1 MTVHKRSMLTFL
13 AALVLLGVPVTA
25 ALSASGIPAKD
36 QWRVS
41 ASSIQ
46 SDEFPPRNLADND
59 AATRWSSQPKDKEWF
74 LVDLGKVVEITGFT
88 LHWENAYS
96 SKYSISVSTDAV
108 GWISVYENDD
118 SDGQM
123 DDIYIR
129 PVSARYV
136 QLVSRVR
143 ATAWGNSLWELD
155 IKGTDDLVDI
165 TVVAGGGDDPQAMMD
180 GSKDTIW
187 KSEAVDRAE
196 LLLDLRKSRTI
207 SGLRIDW
214 DQHYAGLVDMAISLD
229 AKEWKQVSSIS
240 IPVSES
246 QEQSDFVPH
255 DATEVRYIRL
265 VLADPIKAEV
275 GFGIGEISL
284 RGPKEAFT
292 PFVQYQFDARQ
303 APFGDYPPHLRGYQT
318 YWTLVGLPKDSEES
332 LFDEWG
338 NLEFRRDSPILMPY
352 VKEGENLY
360 SAAVAANITQE
371 LQGGYLPV
379 PTVRWETGNGLHFRS
394 EAITSGP
401 VDASM
406 TYVRH
411 TLENRSDTVRQ
422 GEIIVSVRPAQINP
436 KWQHGGLSPINS
448 IRYEHETGKPVMI
461 NGKHNYISLSP
472 ADSFLALQYAHGDIA
487 NGLRGRVAPDAMAN
501 SEGETMSI
509 DDQTESGL
517 LSAAWTYAFDLN
529 PGESKAVVL
538 AAPLHETL
546 SHMKTAEDFGKLR
559 QEYVAFWTNKLNHV
573 GFDLANKAIVN
584 TVKSQAAYILLN
596 NDGVVIQPGSRSYN
610 RTWMRD
616 GAMISSSLMRLGFFE
631 EVREYLDWYAE
642 RVEPDGLVPPILF
655 TSGEVYDGW
664 GRNIEWD
671 SQGQFIYAI
680 MEYYRFTNDRDFLEK
695 HFDSVHRAM
704 KYLVTLRERTLDPE
718 HYRNLE
724 AGERLKG
731 ILPPSISH
739 EGFITPVHSHWDNF
753 WAIRGWADGIEIAE
767 TLGREYLADWART
780 EAEAFSES
788 VRESIEKTIAWK
800 SLDYIPVDADKGTP
814 DPTSI
819 AIALFPTE
827 SRHVLQA
834 DVLDQTFQDYY
845 RMVKERDAG
854 PEHYSYTPYEVRNI
868 LALTTLGYRKE
879 AFDLHEILFRGRRP
893 ANWNQFAEVV
903 LSDSRRGIYIG
914 DMPHTWVG
922 SGYVNSVR
930 GLILMEEDKS
940 KTLNLLFGTPRE
952 WLVDEGISLSDFPT
966 HFGNLMMQAKW
977 DDSAQ
982 RLNLDVDLPQSTAK
996 KIYVRWPIHM
1006 ERKPDQVTVEGA
1018 DSYRVDD
1025 NGVSLSGSPSFKLV
1039 ARWYD

>member
-1 MTVHKRSMLTFL
+1 MMTVQKRSLLTFL
-13 AALVLLGVPVTA
+13 TAMVLL
-25 ALSASGIPAKD
+25 ALSVTTALSVSDIPAKSA
-36 QWRVS
+36 WRVS

-46 SDEFPPRNLADND
+46 NDEFKPGYLADGD
-59 AATRWSSQPKDKEWF
+59 TGTRWSSQPNDKEWV
-74 LVDLGKVVEITGFT
+74 LVDLGKVVWITGFT

-96 SKYSISVSTDAV
+96 SKYSLLVSTDARE
-108 GWISVYENDD
+108 WTTVYENGD

-129 PVSARYV
+129 PVSGRYV
-136 QLVSRVR
+136 RLGTRVR
-143 ATAWGNSLWELD
+143 ATGWGNSLWELD

-165 TVVAGGGDDPQAMMD
+165 KVIAGGGDDAAAMMD
-180 GSKDTIW
+180 GRTDTVW

-196 LLLDLRKSRTI
+196 LLLDLRRSRTI

-214 DQHYAGLVDMAISLD
+214 DQHYAGSVDMAISLD
-229 AKEWKQVSSIS
+229 GKEWKQVSSIS
-240 IPVSES
+240 VSGS
-246 QEQSDFVPH
+246 QGQSDFLPH
-255 DATEVRYIRL
+255 DASEVRYIRL
-265 VLADPIKAEV
+265 VLADPMTAGG
-275 GFGIGEISL
+275 GFGIGDISL
-284 RGPKEAFT
+284 RGPTEAFT
-292 PFVQYQFDARQ
+292 PFVQYQFNARK

-318 YWTLVGLPKDSEES
+318 YWTLVGLPRDSEES
-332 LFDEWG
+332 LFDEYG

-360 SAAVAANITQE
+360 SAAVAAKITQE
-371 LQGGYLPV
+371 LQDGYLPV
-379 PTVRWETGNGLHFRS
+379 PAVQWETGNGLHFRS

-422 GEIIVSVRPAQINP
+422 GEIIITIRPAQINP

-448 IRYEHETGKPVMI
+448 IRYEHETGKPVII
-461 NGKHNYISLSP
+461 NSKNSYISLSP
-472 ADSFLALQYAHGDIA
+472 ADSFFALHYAHGDIA
-487 NGLRGRVAPDAMAN
+487 NGLRGRVVPDARAD
-501 SEGETMSI
+501 SKGDTVSVDDETG
-509 DDQTESGL
+509 TGL
-517 LSAAWTYAFDLN
+517 LSAAWTYAFDLK
-529 PGESKAVVL
+529 PGESREVVL

-546 SHMKTAEDFGKLR
+546 SNMKTAGEFGELR
-559 QEYVAFWTNKLNHV
+559 QEYVTFWTRKLDRV
-573 GFDLANKAIVN
+573 GLELANKAIVN

-596 NDGVVIQPGSRSYN
+596 NDGVVIQPGARSYN

-616 GAMISSSLMRLGFFE
+616 GAMISSTLMRLGFFE

-642 RVEPDGLVPPILF
+642 RVEPDGLVPPILY

-680 MEYYRFTNDRDFLEK
+680 MEYYRFTGDRDFLEK
-695 HFDSVHRAM
+695 HFESVHRAM

-718 HYRNLE
+718 YYRNLE

-739 EGFITPVHSHWDNF
+739 EGFITPVHSYWDNF

-767 TLGREYLADWART
+767 TLGREYLAGWART
-780 EAEAFSES
+780 EAKNFSKS

-827 SRHVLQA
+827 ARHVLPA
-834 DVLDQTFQDYY
+834 DVLDRTFRDYY

-879 AFDLHEILFRGRRP
+879 AFHLHEILFEGRRP

-903 LSDSRRGIYIG
+903 LSDSRRGAYIG

-952 WLVDEGISLSDFPT
+952 WLVDDGISLSDFPT
-966 HFGNLMMQAKW
+966 HFGNLMMRAKW
-977 DDSAQ
+977 DDSDQ
-982 RLNLDVDLPQSTAK
+982 RLNLDVDMPQGTAR
-996 KIYVRWPIHM
+996 KIYVRWPIHKDG
-1006 ERKPDQVTVEGA
+1006 KPEQVTVEGD

-1025 NGVSLSGSPSFKLV
+1025 NGIWLSGTSFRLV
-1039 ARWYD
+1039 ARW